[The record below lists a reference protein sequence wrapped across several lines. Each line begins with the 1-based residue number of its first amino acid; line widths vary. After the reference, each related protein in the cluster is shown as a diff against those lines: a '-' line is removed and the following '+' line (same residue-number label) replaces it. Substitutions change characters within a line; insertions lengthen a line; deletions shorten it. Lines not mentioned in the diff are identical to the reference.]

1 MIWIDTKYANLLS
14 TKLERYV
21 VKKHNPFL
29 ANFRCPICGDSHK
42 SKTKARG
49 YLLAAKDG
57 LFMKCHNCGA
67 SMSFDKFIK
76 YVDETLYSQYRL
88 EKFSG
93 KVNKKVLKQKFNFSP
108 ENKINENKTL
118 LDIIKRVDKLEESH
132 PAVQYCKS
140 RKLPDYKL
148 SYIYYVDDVSK
159 IASVLPEY
167 RDKIKSKE
175 PRLVLPFY
183 DREKNLIGITMRAL
197 ENNHLPRYMRFP
209 LDKDSP
215 MIYGYERINLSER
228 VICVEG
234 EIDSLFLD
242 NAVAV
247 GGSGTMMKI
256 ADFLPDDT
264 IYVFDNQPRNEQV
277 CKQIKKAIDM
287 GKTVCIF
294 PNTLLA
300 KDINDMAKMGYDVNH
315 IVRNNCYNNGEARIH
330 LSFWEKWRKR

>member
-76 YVDETLYSQYRL
+76 YVDETLQSQYRL

-175 PRLVLPFY
+175 SRLVLPFY
-183 DREKNLIGITMRAL
+183 DREKNLTGITMRAL
-197 ENNHLPRYMRFP
+197 DNNNLRYMTFH

-234 EIDSLFLD
+234 PIDSLFLD

-247 GGSGTMMKI
+247 GGSDMNKAMNL
-256 ADFLPDDT
+256 LPDDT
-264 IYVFDNQPRNEQV
+264 IYVFDNQPRNKQV
-277 CKQIKKAIDM
+277 CNLMKKTIDM
-287 GKTVCIF
+287 NKTICIF
-294 PNTLLA
+294 PNTILA
-300 KDINDMAKMGYDVNH
+300 KDINDMAKMRYDVNH

-330 LSFWEKWRKR
+330 LSYWRKC

>member
-1 MIWIDTKYANLLS
+1 
-14 TKLERYV
+14 
-21 VKKHNPFL
+21 
-29 ANFRCPICGDSHK
+29 
-42 SKTKARG
+42 
-49 YLLAAKDG
+49 
-57 LFMKCHNCGA
+57 MK
-67 SMSFDKFIK
+67 
-76 YVDETLYSQYRL
+76 
-88 EKFSG
+88 
-93 KVNKKVLKQKFNFSP
+93 
-108 ENKINENKTL
+108 EN
-118 LDIIKRVDKLEESH
+118 H

-148 SYIYYVDDVSK
+148 SYIYYVDDISK

-167 RDKIKSKE
+167 RDRIKTNE
-175 PRLVLPFY
+175 PRIVLPIY
-183 DREKNLIGITMRAL
+183 DRDNTLCGLTMRAID
-197 ENNHLPRYMRFP
+197 NNKLRYLKIRF
-209 LDKDSP
+209 DEEKP
-215 MIYGYERINLSER
+215 MIYGYDRINLSENI
-228 VICVEG
+228 ICVEG

-330 LSFWEKWRKR
+330 LSYWEKWRKR

>member
-49 YLLAAKDG
+49 YLLTDKDR
-57 LFMKCHNCGA
+57 LVMKCHNCGA
-67 SMSFDKFIK
+67 SMSFGWFIK
-76 YVDETLYSQYRL
+76 YMDETLYGQYRL

-108 ENKINENKTL
+108 ENKIIENKTL

-132 PAVQYCKS
+132 LAVQYCKS

-148 SYIYYVDDVSK
+148 SYVYYVDDVSK

-167 RDKIKSKE
+167 RDTVKTRE
-175 PRLVLPFY
+175 PRLVLPCY
-183 DREKNLIGITMRAL
+183 DREKNLIGMNTRAL
-197 ENNHLPRYMRFP
+197 DKNNRKRYIKFH

-215 MIYGYERINLSER
+215 MIYGYERLNLSER

-242 NAVAV
+242 NAVAS

-264 IYVFDNQPRNEQV
+264 IYVFDNQPRN
-277 CKQIKKAIDM
+277 KQICNQIEEVIQK

-300 KDINDMAKMGYDVNH
+300 KDINDMAKMRYDVNH
-315 IVRNNCYNNGEARIH
+315 IVRNNCHNNGEARIH
-330 LSFWEKWRKR
+330 LSYWRKC

>member
-1 MIWIDTKYANLLS
+1 MEVTMIWIDAKYANILS
-14 TKLERYV
+14 VKLERYT

-49 YLLAAKDG
+49 YLLASKNG
-57 LFMKCHNCGA
+57 LAMKCHNCGA
-67 SMSFDKFIK
+67 SMGFDKFIQ

-93 KVNKKVLKQKFNFSP
+93 KANKKVAKEKFNFSP
-108 ENKINENKTL
+108 KNRINEKKTL
-118 LDIIKRVDKLEESH
+118 SNVLISINQLEENH
-132 PAVQYCKS
+132 PAAQYCKS

-148 SYIYYVDDVSK
+148 SYVYYVDDVSK

-167 RDKIKSKE
+167 RDKIRTTE

-183 DREKNLIGITMRAL
+183 DREKTLVGLTMRAL
-197 ENNHLPRYMRFP
+197 DNNKLRYLTVRV
-209 LDKDSP
+209 DDEKP
-215 MIYGYERINLSER
+215 MIYGYDQVNLSER

-234 EIDSLFLD
+234 PIDSLFLD

-247 GGSGTMMKI
+247 GGSDMKKAI
-256 ADFLPDDT
+256 DLLPDDT
-264 IYVFDNQPRNEQV
+264 IYVFDNQPRN
-277 CKQIKKAIDM
+277 KQICSLMMRTIKA

-294 PNTLLA
+294 PNTVVA
-300 KDINDMAKMGYDVNH
+300 KDINDMAKMGYKVND
-315 IVRNNCYNNGEARIH
+315 IVRNNVFSGLEAQMQ
-330 LSFWEKWRKR
+330 LSLWRKC

>member
-49 YLLAAKDG
+49 YLLADKDR
-57 LFMKCHNCGA
+57 LVMKCHNCGA
-67 SMSFDKFIK
+67 SMSFGWFIK
-76 YVDETLYSQYRL
+76 YMDETLYGQYRL

-93 KVNKKVLKQKFNFSP
+93 KVNKKVLKQNFNFSP
-108 ENKINENKTL
+108 ENKIIENKTL
-118 LDIIKRVDKLEESH
+118 LDVIKRVDKLEESH

-140 RKLPDYKL
+140 RKLSDYKL

-167 RDKIKSKE
+167 RDTVKTKE
-175 PRLVLPFY
+175 RGIVLPYY
-183 DREKNLIGITMRAL
+183 DREKNLIGITTRGID
-197 ENNHLPRYMRFP
+197 NNPHRYNKFR

-215 MIYGYERINLSER
+215 MIYGYERVNLSKR

-234 EIDSLFLD
+234 PIDSLFLD

-247 GGSGTMMKI
+247 GGSDMKK
-256 ADFLPDDT
+256 AMDLLPDDT
-264 IYVFDNQPRNEQV
+264 IYVFDNQPRNKQV
-277 CKQIKKAIDM
+277 CNLMEKTIDM
-287 GKTVCIF
+287 NKTICIF
-294 PNTLLA
+294 PDTLLA
-300 KDINDMAKMGYDVNH
+300 KDINDMAKMRYDVNH

-330 LSFWEKWRKR
+330 LSYWRKY